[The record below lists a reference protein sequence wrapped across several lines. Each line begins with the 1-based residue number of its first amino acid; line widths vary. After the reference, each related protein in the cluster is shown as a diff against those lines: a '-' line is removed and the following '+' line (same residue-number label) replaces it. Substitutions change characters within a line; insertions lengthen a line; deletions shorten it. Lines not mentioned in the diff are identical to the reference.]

1 MIKQEEVYKI
11 GRLGKPHGING
22 EMFFYFD
29 DDIFDRVECD
39 YLVLDIDGILVPFY
53 MDEYRFRKDSVALV
67 KFTDVNSVER
77 ATELTNTEVYF
88 PRALAET
95 EDETPTLLFL
105 IGFDIVNAAN
115 GQHVGT
121 ITGIDDSTSNILFEL
136 SSGQLIPASDD
147 LIRNID
153 TDNEEIVMDIPEGLL
168 DI

>member
-1 MIKQEEVYKI
+1 
-11 GRLGKPHGING
+11 
-22 EMFFYFD
+22 MFFYFD

-53 MDEYRFRKDSVALV
+53 MDEYRFRKNSVALV